1 MLSQIGSAAEFSQM
15 NVLQQEALA
24 KAVGMTADELANS
37 LVQQENLNKLGSNT
51 KKQIQEQVK
60 LLKEQGRTEEANQLM
75 ASLGNEDKA
84 KAALLEI
91 DAQEKFNVA
100 IEKLQSIL
108 SNIVNGPAM
117 ILAQTLANIVSDAAN
132 LERIFTTIKLI
143 IVGLGAMKL
152 AGLIAQLGSAAIA
165 AGLLS
170 AGAITAASAIT
181 FGIGAIAIVAG
192 IASMMGA
199 FDDAKTKAETDAA
212 NAAKVKDGIIGSN
225 GLVVGKYNKGQIQ
238 PIAQGLPE
246 DNVIFTTNN

>member
-1 MLSQIGSAAEFSQM
+1 
-15 NVLQQEALA
+15 
-24 KAVGMTADELANS
+24 
-37 LVQQENLNKLGSNT
+37 
-51 KKQIQEQVK
+51 
-60 LLKEQGRTEEANQLM
+60 M

-132 LERIFTTIKLI
+132 LERIFTAIKLI

-246 DNVIFTTNN
+246 DNVIFTTNKPAPVNNNNNASVNIDALIKEQQKTNAYLEKQNNISATIANRTPTVQYDSYIAGKAADVNSYKVSSGFIV